1 MHIKEAKNMFWGVTL
16 DGGKRYTQT
25 VESSF
30 HLSMAALEPSKG
42 KSDNLVSIMIQH
54 EKAEFMLCTL
64 QHGKT
69 YQQPLDLNFTEGEE
83 VTFFLTN
90 DKSVVHLSGFL
101 MEDDQYPDDFGESMM
116 DESSEEYE
124 SDEEEVPSLVSDDS
138 EGQKVPGGKK
148 RKKEKVKAVKKKKMK
163 MVDSDDEDDDDE
175 EDFDIE
181 NEFADF
187 IDDEADE
194 GSEEEDE
201 EEEDE
206 DDDEILKLKKKQKP
220 QKKKQKDAPQKTN
233 QVKQVTQTPKQT
245 ENDSQEGEG
254 KKKKKKKKKKKN
266 KNKEGDEQTNSTET
280 PNKQQQSKK
289 QVLAGGIVCEEL
301 KVGHG
306 PVAQSGKMVHVYYT
320 GKLQKTGKQF
330 DSCNQGKPFRFRL
343 GKGEVIKG
351 WDIGVSGMKV
361 GGKRKLVIPSQQG
374 YGNQRQ
380 GPIPPGSTLMFEVE
394 LKSVS

>member
-1 MHIKEAKNMFWGVTL
+1 MHIEKAKNMFWGVTL

-42 KSDNLVSIMIQH
+42 KSDTLVSIMIQH

-90 DKSVVHLSGFL
+90 DKSVVHLSGYL

-116 DESSEEYE
+116 DESSEEE
-124 SDEEEVPSLVSDDS
+124 SDEDEAPSLVSDEE

-163 MVDSDDEDDDDE
+163 MEDSDDEDDDDD
-175 EDFDIE
+175 DFDIE
-181 NEFADF
+181 DDFADF
-187 IDDEADE
+187 IDDEAGE
-194 GSEEEDE
+194 GSEEDDE
-201 EEEDE
+201 EEDD
-206 DDDEILKLKKKQKP
+206 DDDEILKLKKKPTP
-220 QKKKQKDAPQKTN
+220 QKKKQKDTPQKKN
-233 QVKQVTQTPKQT
+233 QGKQETQTPKQT
-245 ENDSQEGEG
+245 ENNSQEVEG
-254 KKKKKKKKKKKN
+254 KKKKKKKKKKN
-266 KNKEGDEQTNSTET
+266 KNKEGDEKTNSTET
-280 PNKQQQSKK
+280 PNKQQQPKK

-306 PVAQSGKMVHVYYT
+306 PVAQPGKMVHVYYS
-320 GKLQKTGKQF
+320 GKLQKTGQQF
-330 DSCNQGKPFRFRL
+330 DSCQGGKPFRFRL

-351 WDIGVSGMKV
+351 WDVGVSGMKV

>member
-1 MHIKEAKNMFWGVTL
+1 
-16 DGGKRYTQT
+16 
-25 VESSF
+25 
-30 HLSMAALEPSKG
+30 
-42 KSDNLVSIMIQH
+42 MIQH

-90 DKSVVHLSGFL
+90 DKSVVHLSGYL

-116 DESSEEYE
+116 DESSEEE
-124 SDEEEVPSLVSDDS
+124 SDEDEAPSLVSDDD

-148 RKKEKVKAVKKKKMK
+148 RKKEKLKAVKKKKMK
-163 MVDSDDEDDDDE
+163 MVDSDDEDDDDDD
-175 EDFDIE
+175 DFDIE
-181 NEFADF
+181 DHLADF
-187 IDDEADE
+187 IDDEAGE
-194 GSEEEDE
+194 GSEEEDD

-206 DDDEILKLKKKQKP
+206 DDDEILKLKKKPTP
-220 QKKKQKDAPQKTN
+220 QKKKQKDTPQKMN
-233 QVKQVTQTPKQT
+233 QVKQETQTPKKT

-254 KKKKKKKKKKKN
+254 KKKKKKKKKKN
-266 KNKEGDEQTNSTET
+266 KNKDEQTNSTET
-280 PNKQQQSKK
+280 PNKKEQPKK
-289 QVLAGGIVCEEL
+289 QVLAGGIVSEEL

-306 PVAQSGKMVHVYYT
+306 PVAQPGKMVHVYYT
-320 GKLQKTGKQF
+320 GKLQKTGQQF
-330 DSCNQGKPFRFRL
+330 DSCQGGKPFRFRL

-351 WDIGVSGMKV
+351 WDVGVSGMKV